1 MFKWIRYGTNQKTV
15 TISRLCIGP
24 VKITIEI
31 PP

>member
-15 TISRLCIGP
+15 TIIRLCIGP